1 MTLFAWICITSKL
14 ISSSGALFYQN
25 LIFNF
30 GHKTF
35 LFINLMTFIEHRCY
49 TTPMLESSIL
59 MISYCYRIRGGI
71 KLFLGN
77 FGSSLQDFYIAAD
90 LNEGEPC
97 TLQERALVKC
107 MLAKFPEASK
117 DLVTAMAI
125 NPTLKDF
132 DEIFNVLYELLEEEF
147 TLVRKNDFPH
157 PSSSNLQSNQLHQD
171 KLHQLVHTM

>member
-1 MTLFAWICITSKL
+1 MKLFAWICITSRL
-14 ISSSGALFYQN
+14 ILSSGVLFYQN

-30 GHKTF
+30 GRKAF
-35 LFINLMTFIEHRCY
+35 MFVNLMAFIEHKCC
-49 TTPMLESSIL
+49 TTSMLESSIL
-59 MISYCYRIRGGI
+59 MISYCCRIRGGI

-77 FGSSLQDFYIAAD
+77 FECSLQDFNIAVE
-90 LNEGEPC
+90 LNKGEPC

-117 DLVTAMAI
+117 DLVMAMAI

-132 DEIFNVLYELLEEEF
+132 DDIFNVLYQLLEEEF